1 MLGTTISLDRILDD
15 VAAEKT
21 VVCNRLL
28 SLFDGQERRS
38 PGVLF
43 RCPASWTTQSDP
55 RRTLRHGSRHET
67 LRRQGRAPSYP
78 RPIDLTRGTPGKLEM
93 YRDVLVLEPS
103 TARTPGVKIKVET
116 LHRVTFYA
124 DCAELIHG
132 IRERTLIQCEAIND
146 LDLKF
151 EAHYFR

>member
-1 MLGTTISLDRILDD
+1 MLGTTIALDRILDG
-15 VAAEKT
+15 VASDKT
-21 VVCNRLL
+21 VECSRLL
-28 SLFDGQERRS
+28 SLFDTHERRG
-38 PGVLF
+38 PAILF
-43 RCPASWTTQSDP
+43 QCAASWTTQSDP

-67 LRRQGRAPSYP
+67 LRRQGQAPTYP

-93 YRDVLVLEPS
+93 FRDVLVLEPS
-103 TARTPGVKIKVET
+103 SAKMPNVKIKVST